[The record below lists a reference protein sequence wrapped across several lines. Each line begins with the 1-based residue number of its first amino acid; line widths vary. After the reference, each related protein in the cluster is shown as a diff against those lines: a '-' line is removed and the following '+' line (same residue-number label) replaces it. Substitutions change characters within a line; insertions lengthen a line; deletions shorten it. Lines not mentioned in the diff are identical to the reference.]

1 MWVCGPRA
9 FVVLKALAF
18 DLRGENKDAYDLFY
32 MIRNYGKSV
41 EDVVARLRPL
51 LTAEPARRALVILRR
66 DFQAI
71 DGVGPRRVADFLL
84 GAPDDAIQ
92 ADVVGFVGRL
102 LDGCATT

>member
-1 MWVCGPRA
+1 
-9 FVVLKALAF
+9 
-18 DLRGENKDAYDLFY
+18 
-32 MIRNYGKSV
+32 MIRNYGKDV

-51 LTAEPARRALVILRR
+51 LADGQAQRALHILRR
-66 DFQAI
+66 DFLDF

-84 GAPDDAIQ
+84 DTPDDAIQ

>member
-1 MWVCGPRA
+1 
-9 FVVLKALAF
+9 
-18 DLRGENKDAYDLFY
+18 
-32 MIRNYGKSV
+32 
-41 EDVVARLRPL
+41 
-51 LTAEPARRALVILRR
+51 VILRR

-102 LDGCATT
+102 PDGCATT